1 MSAALI
7 AVTGVDCVQIAIEP
21 EVREKSHAL
30 LMEAGEILAVAN
42 NFDQETAAEVLARL
56 QEMAR
61 GVERAR
67 KAVKDPVLEVGRRI
81 DAIAG
86 EFSCP
91 LEAEADRIG
100 RLIGSYRTSL
110 QAEIARR
117 EREERERRG
126 QLIEDANREKA
137 RLDAEAAAA
146 KTDEERQEAE
156 ARAQDLVRQTNAA
169 LVESKQAEVNARMRP
184 AGIVDRGSWKF
195 EVEDIGKLFESR
207 PDLCLIE
214 PNGAAIRGAIKA
226 GLRQVPGLRIFKDS
240 KVTTRKA
247 A

>member
-7 AVTGVDCVQIAIEP
+7 AVTGVGDVQIAIEP

-30 LMEAGEILAVAN
+30 LAEAGEILAVAN
-42 NFDQETAAEVLARL
+42 NFDQEAATEVLARL

-86 EFSCP
+86 EFSGP

-100 RLIGSYRTSL
+100 RLIGAYRTSL

-126 QLIEDANREKA
+126 QIIEEANREKA
-137 RLDAEAAAA
+137 RLDEEAANAA
-146 KTDEERQEAE
+146 TDEERLAAE
-156 ARAQDLVRQTNAA
+156 ERANDLVRQTNAA

-195 EVEDIGKLFESR
+195 EVEDVGKLFESR

-214 PNGAAIRGAIKA
+214 PNGAAIRGAPRG
-226 GLRQVPGLRIFKDS
+226 GLRQCPGLRIFKDS
-240 KVTTRKA
+240 KVTTSKA

>member
-1 MSAALI
+1 VSAALI
-7 AVTGVDCVQIAIEP
+7 AVTGVDDVQIAIEP
-21 EVREKSHAL
+21 EVKERSHAL
-30 LMEAGEILAVAN
+30 LVEAGEILSVAN

-81 DAIAG
+81 DAIAS
-86 EFSCP
+86 EFSGP
-91 LEAEADRIG
+91 LAAEADRIG

-110 QAEIARR
+110 QAEIAKR
-117 EREERERRG
+117 EREEREKRQ
-126 QLIEDANREKA
+126 QLIEEANREKA
-137 RLDAEAAAA
+137 RLDEQAANAA
-146 KTDEERQEAE
+146 TEEERRAAE
-156 ARAQDLVRQTNAA
+156 EKANDLVRQTNAA
-169 LVESKQAEVNARMRP
+169 LVESKQAEVNARLRP
-184 AGIVDRGSWKF
+184 VGIVERGSWKY

-214 PNGAAIRGAIKA
+214 PNGAAIRGAIKG
-226 GLRQVPGLRIFKDS
+226 GLRQCPGLRIFKDS

>member
-7 AVTGVDCVQIAIEP
+7 AVTGVDDVQIAIEP
-21 EVREKSHAL
+21 EVREQSHAL
-30 LMEAGEILAVAN
+30 LVEAGEILAVAN
-42 NFDQETAAEVLARL
+42 NFDQEAAAEVLARL

-81 DAIAG
+81 DAIAS
-86 EFSCP
+86 EFSGP

-100 RLIGSYRTSL
+100 RLIGAYRTSL
-110 QAEIARR
+110 QAEIAKR
-117 EREERERRG
+117 EREEREKRQ
-126 QLIEDANREKA
+126 QLIEDANRERA
-137 RLDAEAAAA
+137 RLEAEAAAA
-146 KTDEERQEAE
+146 KTEAE
-156 ARAQDLVRQTNAA
+156 RKAAEEKAGELVRQTNAA

-184 AGIVDRGSWKF
+184 AGIVERGSWKY
-195 EVEDIGKLFESR
+195 EVEDVNKLFESR

-214 PNGAAIRGAIKA
+214 PNGAAIRGAIKG
-226 GLRQVPGLRIFKDS
+226 GLRQCPGLRIFKDS
-240 KVTTRKA
+240 KVTTRRA

>member
-7 AVTGVDCVQIAIEP
+7 AVTGVDDVQIAIEP
-21 EVREKSHAL
+21 VVRERSHAL
-30 LMEAGEILAVAN
+30 LVEAGEIVSVAN
-42 NFDQETAAEVLARL
+42 NFDQEAATEVLARL

-81 DAIAG
+81 DAIAA
-86 EFSCP
+86 EFSGP

-100 RLIGSYRTSL
+100 RLIGAYRTSL

-117 EREERERRG
+117 EREEREKR
-126 QLIEDANREKA
+126 QQIIEDANREKA
-137 RLDAEAAAA
+137 RLDEEAAAA
-146 KTDEERQEAE
+146 KTDEERQAVEEKAG
-156 ARAQDLVRQTNAA
+156 DLVRQTNAA
-169 LVESKQAEVNARMRP
+169 LVQSKQAEVNARMRP
-184 AGIVDRGSWKF
+184 AGIVDRGSWKY

-214 PNGAAIRGAIKA
+214 PNGAAIRGAIKG
-226 GLRQVPGLRIFKDS
+226 GLRQCPGLRIFKDS
-240 KVTTRKA
+240 KVTTRRA

>member
-7 AVTGVDCVQIAIEP
+7 AVTGVDDVQIAIEP
-21 EVREKSHAL
+21 EVREQSHAL
-30 LMEAGEILAVAN
+30 LVEAGEILSVAN
-42 NFDQETAAEVLARL
+42 NFDQESAAEVLARL

-67 KAVKDPVLEVGRRI
+67 KAVKDPVLDVGRRI

-86 EFSCP
+86 EFSGP
-91 LEAEADRIG
+91 IEAEADRIG
-100 RLIGSYRTSL
+100 RLIGAYRTSL
-110 QAEIARR
+110 QAEIAKR
-117 EREERERRG
+117 EREEREKRQR
-126 QLIEDANREKA
+126 LIEDANREKA
-137 RLDAEAAAA
+137 KLDAEAAAA
-146 KTDEERQEAE
+146 KTEEQRHEAE
-156 ARAQDLVRQTNAA
+156 AKAQDLVRQANAA

-184 AGIVDRGSWKF
+184 AGIVERGSWKY
-195 EVEDIGKLFESR
+195 EVEDIGKVFEAR

-226 GLRQVPGLRIFKDS
+226 GLRQCPGLRIFKDS
-240 KVTTRKA
+240 KVTTRRA

>member
-1 MSAALI
+1 MSGELI
-7 AVTGVDCVQIAIEP
+7 AVTGVGDVQIVIGPSA
-21 EVREKSHAL
+21 REQRDAL
-30 LMEAGEILAVAN
+30 LTEAAEITAVAN
-42 NFDQETAAEVLARL
+42 NFDQESAAEVLARL

-86 EFSCP
+86 EFSGP
-91 LEAEADRIG
+91 IEAEADRIG
-100 RLIGSYRTSL
+100 RLIGAYRTSL
-110 QAEIARR
+110 QAEVARK
-117 EREERERRG
+117 EREEREKRQ
-126 QLIEDANREKA
+126 QLIEEANRAKA
-137 RLDAEAAAA
+137 KLDAEAAAA
-146 KTDEERQEAE
+146 KTEEQRQEAE
-156 ARAQDLVRQTNAA
+156 AKAQDLVRQTNAA

-184 AGIVDRGSWKF
+184 AGIVERGAWKY
-195 EVEDIGKLFESR
+195 EVEDIGKVFEAR

-226 GLRQVPGLRIFKDS
+226 GLRQCPGLRIFKDS
-240 KVTTRKA
+240 KVTTRRA

>member
-1 MSAALI
+1 MSVALI
-7 AVTGVDCVQIAIEP
+7 AVTGVGDVQIAIEP

-30 LMEAGEILAVAN
+30 LAEAGEILAVAN
-42 NFDQETAAEVLARL
+42 NFDQEAAAEVLARL

-67 KAVKDPVLEVGRRI
+67 KAVKDPVLDVGRRI

-86 EFSCP
+86 EFSGP

-100 RLIGSYRTSL
+100 RLIGAYRTSL

-126 QLIEDANREKA
+126 QIIEEANREKA
-137 RLDAEAAAA
+137 RLDEEAANAA
-146 KTDEERQEAE
+146 TDEERLAAE
-156 ARAQDLVRQTNAA
+156 ERANDLVRQTNAA

-184 AGIVDRGSWKF
+184 AGIVDRGSWKY
-195 EVEDIGKLFESR
+195 EVEDIGRLFESR

-214 PNGAAIRGAIKA
+214 PNGSAIRGAIKG
-226 GLRQVPGLRIFKDS
+226 GLRQCPGLRVFRDS
-240 KVTTRKA
+240 KVTTRRA